1 MGMRQLSFS
10 ICQAHLVQRKSSD
23 TDLSRTRLNL
33 VSHARYDF
41 ISVVVIPLFRLRH
54 ERTWGGKQG
63 HGSRI
68 AMSELKLALGK
79 MSECVHRGTDCGS

>member
-68 AMSELKLALGK
+68 AMSELKLARQD
-79 MSECVHRGTDCGS
+79 VRVRT